1 MARSDVGD
9 AHRLSLSEALSISE
23 NRSSQGE
30 TTVGKRFWHLSK
42 SPFARTHRASRI
54 WERDNGPA
62 SPKGIYIRVKY
73 TFITLAKA
81 FFPVD
86 AAI

>member
-1 MARSDVGD
+1 MARSDVGY

-42 SPFARTHRASRI
+42 SLFAGTHRASRI
-54 WERDNGPA
+54 WEPDNGSA
-62 SPKGIYIRVKY
+62 SLKGIYIRAKY
-73 TFITLAKA
+73 TFITLGKP

-86 AAI
+86 ASI